1 MPPPGLMMKKYRNQL
16 LSGIFIATAIYVVYL
31 FLADSQLGDGDN
43 SLRAALG
50 AFNWSLLPW
59 LVLTQCLMI
68 LFRFIE
74 WQYYLGVIDA
84 RRHISVFDS
93 FVLFVSCFVL
103 VISPGKAAEVLKSLL
118 LKAKTGVAFA
128 RSVPIV
134 LAERIIDG
142 LAVIVLMS
150 LALLLASDLLSLGVH
165 EGVDYGALSR
175 VITFSSLAVIV
186 SGLIIVQMRPLAYA
200 VLGFINRLPLLRRA
214 HAPLVTFYE
223 SSREIF
229 QLRHVL
235 PMTVVGT
242 GVYFSSALCFIVVLY
257 GFGLEVT
264 WTTAIHATFIV
275 GVTSAIGALSFVPN
289 GAGITEISTT
299 GMLLV
304 MIAPQEPLMTPAVA
318 AAASLIQ
325 GFFHKWLRVFIGL
338 FVAVLFRKRLLD
350 DNVSATLD
358 EYERLRYG
366 EPEAGPSAV

>member
-1 MPPPGLMMKKYRNQL
+1 MKKYRNRL
-16 LSGIFIATAIYVVYL
+16 LSGVFIATAIYIVYL

-59 LVLTQCLMI
+59 LVFTQCLVI

-74 WQYYLGVIDA
+74 WQYYLGVIGA
-84 RRHISVFDS
+84 RSRISVSDS

-103 VISPGKAAEVLKSLL
+103 VISPGKAAEVLKSVL
-118 LKAKTGVAFA
+118 LKAKTGIAFA

-142 LAVIVLMS
+142 LAVIILMS
-150 LALLLASDLLSLGVH
+150 LALVLASDLLSLGVY

-175 VITFSSLAVIV
+175 VITFSSLAVILG
-186 SGLIIVQMRPLAYA
+186 GLVVVQIRPLAYA
-200 VLGFINRLPLLRRA
+200 VLGFISRLPLLRRA
-214 HAPLVTFYE
+214 SAPLTTFYE

-242 GVYFSSALCFIVVLY
+242 GVYFASALCFILVLH
-257 GFGLEVT
+257 GFGLEIS
-264 WTTAIHATFIV
+264 WTMAMHATFIV

-299 GMLLV
+299 GMLLAMV
-304 MIAPQEPLMTPAVA
+304 APHEPLMTPAVA

-338 FVAVLFRKRLLD
+338 FVAVLFRRRLLD
-350 DNVSATLD
+350 DNVSATLN

-366 EPEAGPSAV
+366 EPEAGTSAV